1 MGRHRLAKTHRRH
14 PLPQRRLIQQTRLG
28 GQRRAVV
35 ERHALAQA
43 PQLLLVRRAF
53 DLHPVGLRQLVPG
66 VGDARLQATVV
77 GQQQQA
83 LAVAVQAPGRIHAR
97 HRDEV
102 LEGRAPLLVVE
113 LGQYVERLV
122 EQQQL
127 RLARRRLGHPAW
139 RRADG
144 MTRGRTRGTGHDWK
158 RVGLIGVPGGMLGCP
173 RA

>member
-1 MGRHRLAKTHRRH
+1 SFRARWTTPLSSVQPRRHFPPFPEAQAVQAPGADPHPHQPQRRQAHRRRHPPHLAIAPLADHQFQPVGRHRLAKTHRRH

-35 ERHALAQA
+35 ERHTLAQA

-97 HRDEV
+97 
-102 LEGRAPLLVVE
+102 
-113 LGQYVERLV
+113 
-122 EQQQL
+122 
-127 RLARRRLGHPAW
+127 
-139 RRADG
+139 
-144 MTRGRTRGTGHDWK
+144 
-158 RVGLIGVPGGMLGCP
+158 
-173 RA
+173 